1 MIKSKLLSLVL
12 LCGLL
17 AAPQTTKPSVRSAT
31 AFFLKDIS
39 STVLHT
45 AIACLTTIGIYK
57 AISAYSDRSGNEKN
71 LPSGKVFFTPYGVS
85 PLIVD
90 IKKVDLQQLKSNAVT
105 LSKEVL
111 ESLTET
117 VEWFQNKIVM
127 NAQLYAFPTF
137 FPAFFSL
144 TSSTLIGFGQ
154 AEYLLLTHE
163 DFSEHVLGA
172 QKNVTQYSATV
183 SIAKNNKRR
192 IISKII
198 QEKTFTCQTAHKT
211 SSLAAEWLQKMLPK
225 DYIGIIQPSITLR
238 DNNTCYLYAI
248 RIKQENSASS
258 QDILFET
265 FAAAEQLYKAAPK
278 PVFFWA
284 KPFAVMRAGLWLT
297 IELLFPSQEKRTIN

>member
-17 AAPQTTKPSVRSAT
+17 AAPQTTKPSA
-31 AFFLKDIS
+31 
-39 STVLHT
+39 
-45 AIACLTTIGIYK
+45 
-57 AISAYSDRSGNEKN
+57 
-71 LPSGKVFFTPYGVS
+71 
-85 PLIVD
+85 
-90 IKKVDLQQLKSNAVT
+90 
-105 LSKEVL
+105 
-111 ESLTET
+111 SL
-117 VEWFQNKIVM
+117 
-127 NAQLYAFPTF
+127 AQAATF
-137 FPAFFSL
+137 FATKPVLMGQVSTFPMILSL
-144 TSSTLIGFGQ
+144 AYSTLIGFGQ
-154 AEYLLLTHE
+154 AGYLLLTHE

-172 QKNVTQYSATV
+172 QKNVIHYSTTV

-192 IISKII
+192 IISRII
-198 QEKTFTCQTAHKT
+198 HEQTFTSPTARQTAF
-211 SSLAAEWLQKMLPK
+211 LAAEWLQKMLPK